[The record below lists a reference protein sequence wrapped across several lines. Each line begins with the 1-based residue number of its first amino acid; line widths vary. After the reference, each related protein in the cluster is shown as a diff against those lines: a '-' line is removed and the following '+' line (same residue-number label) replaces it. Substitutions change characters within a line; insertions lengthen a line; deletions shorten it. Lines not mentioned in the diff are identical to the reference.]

1 MRCFSPVLLF
11 LLTFPPLNYAATT
24 AQLEAARDKALAYLI
39 LQQNGDGSF
48 GKQAELRVRTTSE
61 ALQTLARYGM
71 AQSYA
76 AKAAKSWLV
85 NRSVQSVDSLAHSIK
100 ALVSVGGSPAQLV
113 EKLVMLRDPLQSY
126 SWGPYHRYRR
136 SALDTTLAFEAIG
149 LAGYNDAYGTNT
161 RTAIVQQLRLSDG
174 SWPMNG
180 GTAGSILATAQSL
193 ITLSH
198 YRSIYSVDSPINNGL
213 NWLQARQKPDGG
225 FAEDSN
231 AQAGRV
237 FETAQ
242 VVKALMLAQS
252 AGNPTAQNSTF
263 QNVLNNALDFLL
275 ACQQSGGNWQDGLLP
290 TLLAAQ
296 IAPQSQLP
304 DTDGDGIPDS
314 VEIEL
319 GSNPAIADSSQFAVG
334 NGEALPGASTA
345 MFAGG
350 AMVQQAFETD
360 LAASGGNGN
369 YAWSLVSGSLPEGM
383 TLNTATGR
391 LSGTPTQVGQ
401 FNFVYRATDSEG
413 WSEDVLMQIAIE
425 APPPVQVPFMPEWM
439 LAVLAV
445 LLFLIG
451 QFHRQ
456 RPTTR

>member
-1 MRCFSPVLLF
+1 MAFS
-11 LLTFPPLNYAATT
+11 
-24 AQLEAARDKALAYLI
+24 
-39 LQQNGDGSF
+39 
-48 GKQAELRVRTTSE
+48 
-61 ALQTLARYGM
+61 
-71 AQSYA
+71 
-76 AKAAKSWLV
+76 
-85 NRSVQSVDSLAHSIK
+85 
-100 ALVSVGGSPAQLV
+100 
-113 EKLVMLRDPLQSY
+113 
-126 SWGPYHRYRR
+126 RYRNNH
-136 SALDTTLAFEAIG
+136 SLDT
-149 LAGYNDAYGTNT
+149 
-161 RTAIVQQLRLSDG
+161 
-174 SWPMNG
+174 
-180 GTAGSILATAQSL
+180 
-193 ITLSH
+193 H
-198 YRSIYSVDSPINNGL
+198 INNSL

-275 ACQQSGGNWQDGLLP
+275 ARQQSGGNWQDGLLP

-345 MFAGG
+345 IVAGG

-360 LAASGGNGN
+360 LAASCGNGN

-401 FNFVYRATDSEG
+401 FNFVYRAADSEG

-439 LAVLAV
+439 LAVLAF

-451 QFHRQ
+451 QFYRQ